1 LIWWFLSYERGH
13 QIILRDVNPG
23 RKEVIMG
30 FLNEILQGVGSQF
43 LSGGRQS
50 GLIEIVTGLMNNPQ
64 TGGLS
69 GLIDMFNN
77 SGLGDAISSWIS
89 IGENQPVSGEQ
100 IEQALGSDTIQ
111 EIAQRLGVSGADASG
126 GIAALL
132 PQIIDKLTPDGTVPE
147 SDILAQGLD
156 LLKNKLMNA

>member
-1 LIWWFLSYERGH
+1 
-13 QIILRDVNPG
+13 
-23 RKEVIMG
+23 MG
-30 FLNEILQGVGSQF
+30 FLNEILQGVGSQL

-69 GLIDMFNN
+69 GIIDMFNK

-89 IGENQPVSGEQ
+89 TGENQPVSGEQ

-126 GIAALL
+126 GLAALL

-147 SDILAQGLD
+147 SDIIAQGLD
-156 LLKNKLMNA
+156 LLKNKLMNS